1 MSAAD
6 EVTFHRGATIIA
18 QSRVAILVGAIGRR
32 MLAAVRTSCGFAAT
46 QRRIQAFRGP
56 ATAERVG
63 CALLVTA
70 TAVAGH
76 VVLASMLPAPA
87 RPATALTALVLL
99 AICLAAG
106 ATAVRRP

>member
-1 MSAAD
+1 MSD
-6 EVTFHRGATIIA
+6 EVRFGRAATIIA
-18 QSRVAILVGAIGRR
+18 QSRVAALARGVCQRT
-32 MLAAVRTSCGFAAT
+32 LAAILTSRSFAAT
-46 QRRIQAFRGP
+46 QRRTHAFRELAAGRR
-56 ATAERVG
+56 AG
-63 CALLVTA
+63 CAVLVTA

-76 VVLASMLPAPA
+76 VAMASMLPAPA